1 MQCRIKNQNLKLYF
15 RIITSLITIS
25 LTIIYLKY
33 FSYQKRYNIG
43 KNKLFDKILK
53 LRNLQENSKEKMFDA
68 SFDKICDKSNEN
80 LREYY
85 ITGNLN
91 ILDGIN
97 NELFY
102 DNNDKDKIQI
112 KSLINIIK
120 ILTKENNEKNKNLFY
135 IDSTQKDIKNY
146 LKNNLSV
153 LILLGIGLFS
163 IFDWI
168 LLITCSCPRFNF
180 CCCCCIKKKCCI
192 NKLCI
197 IITILYLLSF
207 VISLYLVI
215 RSFYIFTDIADIE
228 CSIYK
233 FFEQTLEGEGKDTY
247 PKWIGFNKI
256 DIKLVELCFKLEQL
270 ETKQLNNLYQK
281 INDVWDKKIKF
292 KNKMG
297 ESGNLFYTS
306 AENNIYINLYSNEYN
321 IDSRGI
327 NGRYVLDIIK
337 IFGKQVKGINEEKY
351 EPENSVLDSWHN
363 EYKLIS
369 KKADDY
375 FDKAINDLQLIS
387 YKRKYFEKILENIST
402 LKEFFI
408 IIYEN
413 IEFSLIHYSKG
424 IFTNGKIIFNIL
436 FISLLCLNF
445 IIIILIFYI
454 TCFSDRIKINKISC
468 IQSFIN
474 IIANI
479 LYLFLIF
486 SFFLGSILIFMGKL
500 GNDIIIALSII
511 LDKNN
516 FEENGIEIFNHL
528 GEAKDYL
535 NVYING
541 NGSITDLLNINDIQI
556 NLFKN
561 TEEFEEQI
569 DKIKYEF
576 ENLKKFS
583 TYYNYRTE
591 LETRLNLT
599 KIPMLIKDGYQ
610 FNIVTDKEQLY
621 DSQTDKYLK
630 LDYELELMNN
640 IIRAQNT
647 ENSNIEQW
655 KIDSESPNKCDSGI
669 DPIFNRLEFNLLKCR
684 PINRDWIQNSP
695 NSDLKKEATIISDI
709 LRFLEN
715 ANNNSDHKSLIYVLN
730 DLKREYNEY
739 IELYIDNLISYKDTL
754 NEISSFL
761 RQYNNNKDDN
771 LISFINGKV
780 IGTNLKIIIKYI
792 KSIISTDI
800 KNIGISLIIIG
811 FSLTLSIPFTLILII
826 IIKNEKKRSN
836 NSIITNINNTPTII
850 TYRHINYS
858 SSSNINICPSAP
870 DHIKEAKQFLIE
882 GCNLSLEIFD
892 KSFDR
897 HEGWR
902 TNDSGPKKYL
912 KKYYPPVG
920 MIGIGLKV
928 AFLYDKD
935 DSDRSWLANDNNP
948 GEWYIA
954 YHGVRSSIAIQKICE
969 EGFRRGKGQ
978 AHENDINI
986 NPLTK
991 DRFPRCGEGVYF
1003 SNEINEVKNNYAQPI
1018 IYNGNTYKIIFMCRV
1033 NPFEVRIAKIRENLE
1048 YWIVEGDKLGD
1059 LYGKKRSDQVRPYRI
1074 LMYKV
1079 NK

>member
-1 MQCRIKNQNLKLYF
+1 MQCRIKNKNLKLYF

-25 LTIIYLKY
+25 LIIIYLKY

-53 LRNLQENSKEKMFDA
+53 LRYLQENSKEKMFDA

-91 ILDGIN
+91 MLDEIN

-375 FDKAINDLQLIS
+375 FDKAIKDLQLIS
-387 YKRKYFEKILENIST
+387 YKRKYFEKILENIIT

-445 IIIILIFYI
+445 IIIILIFI
-454 TCFSDRIKINKISC
+454 
-468 IQSFIN
+468 
-474 IIANI
+474 
-479 LYLFLIF
+479 
-486 SFFLGSILIFMGKL
+486 
-500 GNDIIIALSII
+500 
-511 LDKNN
+511 
-516 FEENGIEIFNHL
+516 
-528 GEAKDYL
+528 
-535 NVYING
+535 
-541 NGSITDLLNINDIQI
+541 
-556 NLFKN
+556 
-561 TEEFEEQI
+561 
-569 DKIKYEF
+569 
-576 ENLKKFS
+576 
-583 TYYNYRTE
+583 
-591 LETRLNLT
+591 
-599 KIPMLIKDGYQ
+599 
-610 FNIVTDKEQLY
+610 
-621 DSQTDKYLK
+621 
-630 LDYELELMNN
+630 
-640 IIRAQNT
+640 
-647 ENSNIEQW
+647 
-655 KIDSESPNKCDSGI
+655 
-669 DPIFNRLEFNLLKCR
+669 
-684 PINRDWIQNSP
+684 
-695 NSDLKKEATIISDI
+695 
-709 LRFLEN
+709 
-715 ANNNSDHKSLIYVLN
+715 
-730 DLKREYNEY
+730 
-739 IELYIDNLISYKDTL
+739 
-754 NEISSFL
+754 
-761 RQYNNNKDDN
+761 
-771 LISFINGKV
+771 
-780 IGTNLKIIIKYI
+780 
-792 KSIISTDI
+792 
-800 KNIGISLIIIG
+800 
-811 FSLTLSIPFTLILII
+811 
-826 IIKNEKKRSN
+826 
-836 NSIITNINNTPTII
+836 
-850 TYRHINYS
+850 
-858 SSSNINICPSAP
+858 
-870 DHIKEAKQFLIE
+870 
-882 GCNLSLEIFD
+882 
-892 KSFDR
+892 
-897 HEGWR
+897 
-902 TNDSGPKKYL
+902 
-912 KKYYPPVG
+912 
-920 MIGIGLKV
+920 
-928 AFLYDKD
+928 
-935 DSDRSWLANDNNP
+935 
-948 GEWYIA
+948 
-954 YHGVRSSIAIQKICE
+954 
-969 EGFRRGKGQ
+969 
-978 AHENDINI
+978 
-986 NPLTK
+986 
-991 DRFPRCGEGVYF
+991 
-1003 SNEINEVKNNYAQPI
+1003 
-1018 IYNGNTYKIIFMCRV
+1018 
-1033 NPFEVRIAKIRENLE
+1033 
-1048 YWIVEGDKLGD
+1048 
-1059 LYGKKRSDQVRPYRI
+1059 
-1074 LMYKV
+1074 
-1079 NK
+1079 